1 MRILTLTL
9 ALLMAVPVQAIS
21 VYDGA
26 RHATD
31 IIDNVQDLVDQV
43 NQIQNQVQQIQRLSE
58 QISQMNDYLDRLG
71 KAERVILKADKLV
84 TRDLVELGEEIK
96 EYTDGLGLTGDEEQ
110 ENTELYGDINKEE
123 HSKENE
129 VEPEDEYTKHEN
141 VEKEFAAYKKTS
153 DSTSQMRLEI
163 VAQLEEL
170 GSDLNNAKTDQE
182 VQKIN
187 SSINAHK
194 LMLSALKDEEERQYR
209 SFQAELRRNENAQAK
224 ELTRYEQRK
233 RFLDEVS
240 RTRREVYKLSRSAK
254 ILGLIEGN

>member
-1 MRILTLTL
+1 MRTLILTL
-9 ALLMAVPVQAIS
+9 ALLMSFQASAIS
-21 VYDGA
+21 VYDA
-26 RHATD
+26 PRHATD

-58 QISQMNDYLDRLG
+58 QIGQMDDYLDRVG
-71 KAERVILKADKLV
+71 HAEKVVVKSEELV
-84 TRDLVELGEEIK
+84 TDDVRELLEEID
-96 EYTDGLGLTGDEEQ
+96 EYINGEGLTDNEEQ

-123 HSKENE
+123 HTKEHE
-129 VEPEDEYTKHEN
+129 LDPEDEYTKHER

-153 DSTSQMRLEI
+153 DSISQKRLAI
-163 VAQLEEL
+163 VAQLEAL
-170 GSDLNNAKTDQE
+170 AGDLNAAKTDQE

-224 ELTRYEQRK
+224 EQTRYKERQK
-233 RFLDEVS
+233 FLDEIN
-240 RTRREVYKLSRSAK
+240 RTRSQVYKLSKSAK